1 MSKEEKER
9 AKANKESADA
19 KKQEAQHSKTVSQ
32 ETKKTLDN
40 VKETGNQYKV
50 INDEFQSYADAINA
64 ANLEIQGST
73 SYLRKAQKEYDGL
86 TSLANKLADNQKEF
100 NELSVE
106 DLNNIKDK
114 SEERRK
120 ELALLKDGLELEEKK
135 LEKDLESAKVGSAAA
150 RAIQNRLDKTRA
162 LIAAN
167 ADGLQLESSITEQA
181 QKQLDLEAKIASKAG
196 LTGSLIKSAE
206 GAMKKLGIES
216 KIVNDAF
223 SEANAEMRKMV
234 IEAHQSGKAVSSGA
248 VAAKGFTTAF
258 SGLTKALTD
267 PLAIFGFIVAAIG
280 KADKRVTGLQKR
292 LGLSRE
298 AARGINAE
306 MSAVSR
312 ASGNAFLTSDRL
324 LKTFSALTDE
334 IGMSARVFSNDALKS
349 ATILTEKLHM
359 SAGEARVLTQAMQA
373 NGQASEATLSSVGD
387 QVTEFN
393 KQNKTMFSTKDILS
407 DVANVSKATLLT
419 NKSNV
424 KALASAAT
432 EARKLGM
439 NLNQVE
445 SIGESLLD
453 FESSIAAEMEA
464 QLMLGKNINLSK
476 AREAALTGDTETLTK
491 EIGKQEAIFQA
502 FRSGNV
508 LQQQAAAKALGMSR
522 EELAGMVHQQELV
535 KLGAEGFKDA
545 YGESAYEQLQAQ
557 TAQEK
562 FNDILN
568 KTMGLLADLVTPI
581 IPIVDLF
588 TKLLKIPFLPQFLA
602 LGVAVKA
609 VGGSLTG
616 VVSGVSKMGKGIM
629 DAAKNSRGLLK
640 NFMEMAKTKLMG
652 EKIGGQFMKGG
663 ARAPA
668 GARAG
673 ITGKGGLLGG
683 LKEKITPGKESK
695 LPSMDKSKDLTKN
708 TKGMDPKKGEGIKG
722 FLKGLGDGLAHIGK
736 KAIDVIKGAG
746 AIAIA
751 GLALG
756 GSFALALMMVKD
768 VDPAKMI
775 AFSGSLTM
783 LGLTLALLGKI
794 GSSVIQGALA
804 MGILA
809 VALIPA
815 AYAFSLLSEVDTS
828 KMIAFSIAVPLL
840 GLAAAGLGFL
850 APFIFAGAA
859 AIAALGL
866 SLLPMAGAFALLG
879 QVDIIGVI
887 TSLGEI
893 AAIAPGLAVA
903 GLAFTSLGAGLM
915 SLGVGALF
923 ALPGLAVLA
932 GIASIGSSLQAA
944 GTGVRALAENIGL
957 LKDNL
962 NELEV
967 EKLNE
972 LQGLLTTAAIAA
984 PMLALAGGL
993 GQMVAGITGGQSGG
1007 NDAVAAKLD
1016 ELIAV
1021 VKEGGDVF
1029 IDGSKAG
1036 NALVLASSKSS

>member
-1 MSKEEKER
+1 MSEEEKK
-9 AKANKESADA
+9 AKANKESAEAKQRELDA
-19 KKQEAQHSKTVSQ
+19 SKKVTDEARKQTNFNR
-32 ETKKTLDN
+32 EN
-40 VKETGNQYKV
+40 
-50 INDEFQSYADAINA
+50 NDYVTDTADSFQSYADAIRA
-64 ANLEIQGST
+64 ANDEIQKGNSSLT
-73 SYLRKAQKEYDGL
+73 DSRKAYNDL
-86 TSLANKLADNQKEF
+86 TSLATKLARNQK
-100 NELSVE
+100 
-106 DLNNIKDK
+106 DLNDLSKTDLEQIVKK
-114 SEERRK
+114 SEDRRK
-120 ELALLKDGLELEEKK
+120 DIEDNAKAMAEEKK
-135 LEKDLESAKVGSAAA
+135 KLQEKEKALKDSGKELGAADARRLSSLTALLTATNEGLALEKEITAEANRQLE
-150 RAIQNRLDKTRA
+150 IEN
-162 LIAAN
+162 LIA
-167 ADGLQLESSITEQA
+167 D
-181 QKQLDLEAKIASKAG
+181 KAG
-196 LTGSLIKSAE
+196 LTGSIINSAA
-206 GAMKKLGIES
+206 GAMQKLGFES
-216 KIVNDAF
+216 KIVNDAI
-223 SEANAEMRKMV
+223 SNANANMRKMV
-234 IEAHQSGKAVSSGA
+234 IEAEANGKEIS
-248 VAAKGFTTAF
+248 AAKVAF
-258 SGLTKALTD
+258 EGLTSVASGLTKALTD
-267 PLAIFGFIVAAIG
+267 PLAIIGFFISAIG
-280 KADKRVTGLQKR
+280 KADKKVTDLQKN
-292 LGLSRE
+292 LGMSRS
-298 AARGINAE
+298 AAIGLNME
-306 MSAVSR
+306 MEGVAA
-312 ASGNAFLTSDRL
+312 ASGKAFITGEKLM
-324 LKTFSALTDE
+324 KTFSALTAE
-334 IGMSARVFSNDALKS
+334 IGMSARVFSNEMLVA
-349 ATILTEKLHM
+349 ATTLTNKLGM
-359 SAGEARVLTQAMQA
+359 SAGEARVLTQAMQS
-373 NGQASEATLSSVGD
+373 NGQSAEATLSSVGD

-424 KALASAAT
+424 NALAAAAT

-445 SIGESLLD
+445 AIGESLLD

-476 AREAALTGDTETLTK
+476 AREAALAGDTETLTK

-568 KTMGLLADLVTPI
+568 KTMGLLAGLAAPLM
-581 IPIVDLF
+581 PLVDLL
-588 TKLLKIPFLPQFLA
+588 TSILKIPFLPQILA
-602 LGVAVKA
+602 MGIGVKA
-609 VGGSLTG
+609 LAANFTPVA
-616 VVSGVSKMGKGIM
+616 KGIM
-629 DAAKNSRGLLK
+629 SVKNGFVSMKDGIMKAAKSHDGLLK
-640 NFMEMAKTKLMG
+640 SLAK
-652 EKIGGQFMKGG
+652 G
-663 ARAPA
+663 AKAK
-668 GARAG
+668 
-673 ITGKGGLLGG
+673 ITGAFGG
-683 LKEKITPGKESK
+683 LKDKVDAAGKDKKLTPKIPG
-695 LPSMDKSKDLTKN
+695 MDKSKDLTKN
-708 TKGMDPKKGEGIKG
+708 TKGMDPKKGQGIKG
-722 FLKGLGDGLAHIGK
+722 FLQGLGDGLAHIGK
-736 KAIDVIKGAG
+736 KAMDVIKGAG

-815 AYAFSLLSEVDTS
+815 AYAFSLLSEVDTG

-903 GLAFTSLGAGLM
+903 GLAFMSLGAGLM